1 MRTGSEGVCVC
12 VKWIKVKYI
21 KNYDLRTTKQ
31 RRKMLTQNH
40 SFIEW
45 RWWPESKG
53 ATTTTTPTIASTAT
67 TLCCLR
73 IFIALWSKGHTIERC
88 MKTSRNVTNPKRKYS
103 LWLFH
108 HSLRKEHTH
117 HHHHKEHN
125 IHMTA
130 LRKIELGH
138 VQGLANNIY
147 IEQPYTKIFSL
158 FNFTGGGS
166 NSFLNVGKLE
176 NDLRCWYA
184 ARGISLEI
192 EQQ

>member
-1 MRTGSEGVCVC
+1 MTLVTRV
-12 VKWIKVKYI
+12 
-21 KNYDLRTTKQ
+21 Q
-31 RRKMLTQNH
+31 RRNNNDNTDNSVNSNNSLLFKDIY
-40 SFIEW
+40 SFVV
-45 RWWPESKG
+45 
-53 ATTTTTPTIASTAT
+53 
-67 TLCCLR
+67 
-73 IFIALWSKGHTIERC
+73 KGHTIERC
-88 MKTSRNVTNPKRKYS
+88 MKTSKNVTNPKRKYS

-117 HHHHKEHN
+117 HHHKEHN

-138 VQGLANNIY
+138 VQGLTNNIH
-147 IEQPYTKIFSL
+147 KIFSL